1 MAEKA
6 EIEVFR
12 TLLGIV
18 GVGLGVVTVIAAF
31 ASPSFEGR
39 VYFFLPA
46 IIFGVIG
53 MLVGTVIDKIA
64 TAIRDQLGSRPP
76 PSSFSPPP
84 RGSQHAQGSSRSRFC
99 AQCGVGL
106 SVSAKFCG
114 SCGYKVGR

>member
-18 GVGLGVVTVIAAF
+18 GVGVGVVTVIAAF
-31 ASPSFEGR
+31 ASPSYEGR

-64 TAIRDQLGSRPP
+64 TAIRDQLGSRPH
-76 PSSFSPPP
+76 
-84 RGSQHAQGSSRSRFC
+84 RL
-99 AQCGVGL
+99 L
-106 SVSAKFCG
+106 SVHRLEDHNML
-114 SCGYKVGR
+114 KVRVALGFAPNAAWVFP